1 MGRTVQAL
9 TYEPAR
15 MDDSTLWADIY
26 TAAQP
31 ERAVDPVQ
39 TRYEWEHPARNWVQ
53 HRFVVR
59 DGERTVGVAGLA
71 HHTWEK
77 VSTRHASLGG
87 EILPDVRD
95 RGTLA
100 ELHRFLERIA
110 IDDGAKILRGSAMEN
125 DPIRADALRD
135 LGYRQDRASRRWQ
148 LDLVEGRER
157 VLAMAE
163 KSRGRMREQGIT
175 LLTLDR
181 DPDPDVVRKLWH
193 HSNEADQ
200 DIPTTL
206 PTVEETLDDFV
217 EWLGFPGIY
226 RDRVW
231 LARRG
236 GEVLGLSVLEYPPT
250 RGFVNTAWTATARG
264 ARGQGVARAL
274 KCETLVQAIGL
285 GVDRVRT
292 GNDGAND
299 PILHINAS
307 MGYLRVPG
315 RDDYLKDV

>member
-1 MGRTVQAL
+1 MGRAL
-9 TYEPAR
+9 APLEYRPAEL
-15 MDDSTLWADIY
+15 DDAEFWADVY

-31 ERAVDPVQ
+31 ERVVDPVT
-39 TRYEWEHPARNWVQ
+39 TRHEWEHPARNWVNR
-53 HRFVVR
+53 RFVVR
-59 DGERTVGVAGLA
+59 DGERPIGVAGVS
-71 HHTWEK
+71 HHKWEK

-87 EILPDVRD
+87 EILPDIRD

-125 DPIRADALRD
+125 DPVRADALRD

-163 KSRGRMREQGIT
+163 ASRARMRAQGIT

-181 DPDPDVVRKLWH
+181 DQDPDVVRKLWRL
-193 HSNEADQ
+193 SNEADQ

-206 PTVEETLDDFV
+206 PTIEEPMDDFV
-217 EWLGFPGIY
+217 EWLDFPGIH
-226 RDRVW
+226 RDRLW

-236 GEVLGLSVLEYPPT
+236 DDVLGLSLLEYPPV
-250 RGFVNTAWTATARG
+250 RGIVNTAWTATARG

-307 MGYLRVPG
+307 MGYVPVPG
-315 RDDYLKDV
+315 RIDYLKDV

>member
-1 MGRTVQAL
+1 MGRAMRAL

-15 MDDSTLWADIY
+15 IDDAMVWADIY

-39 TRYEWEHPARNWVQ
+39 TRYDWEHPARNWV
-53 HRFVVR
+53 HRRFVVR
-59 DGERTVGVAGLA
+59 DGARAVGVAGLA
-71 HHTWEK
+71 HHKWEH
-77 VSTRHASLGG
+77 VSVRHASLGG
-87 EILPDVRD
+87 EILPDIRD

-110 IDDGAKILRGSAMEN
+110 IDEGAKILRGSAMEN
-125 DPIRADALRD
+125 DQVRADALRD
-135 LGYRQDRASRRWQ
+135 LGFRRDRASRRWQ
-148 LDLVEGRER
+148 LDLVEGRAR
-157 VLAMAE
+157 ILAMAE
-163 KSRGRMREQGIT
+163 ASRARMRDQGIT
-175 LLTLDR
+175 LTTLDR
-181 DPDPDVVRKLWH
+181 DRDPDVVRKLWSL
-193 HSNEADQ
+193 SNAADQ

-206 PTVEETLDDFV
+206 PTIEEPLEDFV
-217 EWLGFPGIY
+217 DWLGFPGIE
-226 RDRVW
+226 RDRLW

-236 GEVLGLSVLEYPPT
+236 DDVLGLSVLEYPPV
-250 RGFVNTAWTATARG
+250 RGVVNTAWTATARS

-307 MGYLRVPG
+307 MGYVPVPG
-315 RDDYLKDV
+315 RVDYLKDV